1 MKPRFIPIQVEAQ
14 IQEDWQ
20 LLVRDIYAFY
30 PLLIKYVDLQR
41 NHWLKHNIAEAE
53 EMYNYVADI
62 FNIWSKSQVRLTAL
76 WTTLTIIVSLRPLES
91 FLVKGVVPGLILV
104 FAALALFRLGYVYF
118 RPPYSL
124 SHVFF
129 CQEVLEEK
137 LELPVTL
144 QKVDYFSHPSSDL
157 SIFWNP
163 FKLQSQENLG
173 LVLRISS
180 SYGSCVLQ
188 TSFN

>member
-76 WTTLTIIVSLRPLES
+76 
-91 FLVKGVVPGLILV
+91 
-104 FAALALFRLGYVYF
+104 
-118 RPPYSL
+118 
-124 SHVFF
+124 
-129 CQEVLEEK
+129 
-137 LELPVTL
+137 
-144 QKVDYFSHPSSDL
+144 
-157 SIFWNP
+157 
-163 FKLQSQENLG
+163 
-173 LVLRISS
+173 
-180 SYGSCVLQ
+180 
-188 TSFN
+188 